1 MATLTTIALDL
12 IIKEF
17 KLVPQFVILPLSVY
31 AWLIA
36 ALAVIIGIIFY
47 AAEGWEV

>member
-12 IIKEF
+12 ITKEF
-17 KLVPQFVILPLSVY
+17 KLVPQFVILSLSVY

-47 AAEGWEV
+47 GSEGWEV

>member
-1 MATLTTIALDL
+1 MATLTTIVLGL
-12 IIKEF
+12 TIKEF
-17 KLVPQFVILPLSVY
+17 KLIPQFVILPLSVY

-47 AAEGWEV
+47 ATEGWEV

>member
-1 MATLTTIALDL
+1 M
-12 IIKEF
+12 
-17 KLVPQFVILPLSVY
+17 VPQFVILSMSVY

-47 AAEGWEV
+47 ASEGWEV